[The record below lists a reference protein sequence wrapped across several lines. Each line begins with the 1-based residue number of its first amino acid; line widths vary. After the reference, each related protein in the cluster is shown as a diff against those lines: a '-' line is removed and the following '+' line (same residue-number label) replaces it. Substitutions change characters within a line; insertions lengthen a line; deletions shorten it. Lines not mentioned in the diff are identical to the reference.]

1 MFEYIS
7 LNTLSKVT
15 VSATFWWF
23 ITKIHTLDR
32 EVQLKSILGHIQDLQ
47 REIGKNKRQQI
58 FTEIYK
64 WKSWYIF
71 FIGNFS
77 EYLASR
83 NFSMSSVW
91 NLISFARKIPRKI
104 HLSFFFF
111 KILACFE
118 STCNSSIQI
127 FTDRGLQTCNSY
139 KSWSTY
145 QRIM

>member
-104 HLSFFFF
+104 HLSFFFLKF
-111 KILACFE
+111 WHVLNLHVTRPSKF
-118 STCNSSIQI
+118 
-127 FTDRGLQTCNSY
+127 LQTGGY
-139 KSWSTY
+139 KPATHTNLD
-145 QRIM
+145 RHIKE